1 MGTVLRLIGGAPTE
15 EELRGVVSTFGEEGF
30 VNFQE
35 FLDVV
40 EKHRNSH
47 GFMADELRFSDFL
60 IKVKVQLFRYNDIT

>member
-15 EELRGVVSTFGEEGF
+15 EELRGVVSTFGEGGF

-40 EKHRNSH
+40 EKHRNRH
-47 GFMADELRFSDFL
+47 GFMADELRFSDLQFRVL
-60 IKVKVQLFRYNDIT
+60 QL

>member
-1 MGTVLRLIGGAPTE
+1 MRLIGGAPTE
-15 EELRGVVSTFGEEGF
+15 DELRGVVSTFGEEGF

-47 GFMADELRFSDFL
+47 GFMADELRFSDVQFW
-60 IKVKVQLFRYNDIT
+60 VQLLKLRLRS